1 MPRLTAGAAFSISA
15 FAVIIGVSDSRGL
28 RLNALRSVFI
38 IVIAGAVAVLSL
50 SGCGGDAGRA
60 KSYMQQGDAEIAKLQ
75 VVSNDLTKSVTALF
89 GGIFA
94 GGKVDAASFQ
104 KNAVAVQSQAAKLA
118 AGASLARKQYA
129 LIDVLKKV
137 PVYKKY
143 ADLQIQALD
152 LNAKGVNNLKAFMD
166 KWTPA
171 VAAPGFDPVA
181 FVSASNDLST
191 QSNTIAAS
199 IDKLEKEAA
208 SVKTKEKL

>member
-1 MPRLTAGAAFSISA
+1 LKAFRGAA
-15 FAVIIGVSDSRGL
+15 II
-28 RLNALRSVFI
+28 A
-38 IVIAGAVAVLSL
+38 IACVVAAVLL
-50 SGCGGDAGRA
+50 AGCGGDAGRA

-75 VVSNDLTKSVTALF
+75 VVSSDLTKSVTALF
-89 GGIFA
+89 QGIFA

-118 AGASLARKQYA
+118 AGAALARKQYA
-129 LIDVLKKV
+129 LIDGLKKV
-137 PVYKKY
+137 PGYKKY

-152 LNAKGVNNLKAFMD
+152 LNAKGVANLKTFLD

-191 QSNTIAAS
+191 QSSTIAAS

-208 SVKTKEKL
+208 AVKTKEKL